1 MNTTPT
7 RTTAMAEGR
16 RADSLRRRDRASKA
30 LQAAV
35 TGGTEISISAIA
47 RASGVDRSFFY
58 RPQHRDLLAQVQAAA
73 AEPRTSTGTGPAVSR
88 ASLQADLA
96 NSENRAKRLADRVAL
111 LEKRLSGVLGE
122 QVWQQSGLGTPD
134 DVEDL
139 KRKIINLEESNADLR
154 LKLEEATDEL
164 DAARGTNREL
174 MAQLNTSRGKSAR

>member
-1 MNTTPT
+1 
-7 RTTAMAEGR
+7 
-16 RADSLRRRDRASKA
+16 
-30 LQAAV
+30 
-35 TGGTEISISAIA
+35 
-47 RASGVDRSFFY
+47 
-58 RPQHRDLLAQVQAAA
+58 
-73 AEPRTSTGTGPAVSR
+73 
-88 ASLQADLA
+88 LA

-111 LEKRLSGVLGE
+111 LEKRLSEVLGE